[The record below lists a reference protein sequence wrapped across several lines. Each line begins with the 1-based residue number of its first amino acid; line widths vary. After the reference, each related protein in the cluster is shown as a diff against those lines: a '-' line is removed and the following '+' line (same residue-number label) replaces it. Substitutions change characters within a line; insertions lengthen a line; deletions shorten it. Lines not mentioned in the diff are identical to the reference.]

1 MKERVVIPGIIVLL
15 ICVGLSGCEEVPE
28 EIVTEMTIESFT
40 VEPSIIKSGET
51 ANLSWIITGSKT
63 TVWIDNEIGNVSHTG
78 NRIITPTKN
87 TTYRLIARNTTFTK
101 IATVQIIVGNISG
114 KNESNG
120 TGGGEN
126 PIAIIDT
133 TSGVITVEL
142 YQDKVPNT
150 CDNFIKLANDGFY
163 ENLIFH
169 RVIDDFMIQG
179 GGYFG
184 DGTRKESPYG
194 PIDLE
199 IHPDVR
205 HVDGAIAMARTSDPN
220 SATSQFYICDGVQSF
235 LDDNYAVFGKV
246 IEGLNVVQAIATIPT
261 NSKYGA
267 QDWPVYDII
276 INSITIKM
284 P

>member
-1 MKERVVIPGIIVLL
+1 MEQQLVVIGMIFLFVF
-15 ICVGLSGCEEVPE
+15 VGLSGCEEVPE
-28 EIVTEMTIESFT
+28 EIVAEMTISSFT
-40 VEPSIIKSGET
+40 VEPSIIKPGET
-51 ANLSWIITGSKT
+51 ANLSWIVTGSKT
-63 TVWIDNEIGNVSHTG
+63 TVWIDNEIGNVSLTG
-78 NRIITPTKN
+78 NRIISPNKN
-87 TTYRLIARNTTFTK
+87 TTYRLIARNTTSTK
-101 IATVQIIVGNISG
+101 IATVLIIVGNTSV

-120 TGGGEN
+120 NGGVEN
-126 PIAIIDT
+126 PIAVIDT

-150 CDNFIKLANDGFY
+150 CDNFIKLANDDFY

-220 SATSQFYICDGVQSF
+220 SATSQFYICDGAQSF
-235 LDDNYAVFGKV
+235 LDDNYAAFGKV
-246 IEGLNVVQAIATIPT
+246 IEGMNVVRGIATVPT
-261 NSKYGA
+261 TSKYGA

-276 INSITIKM
+276 INSITIEIS
-284 P
+284 